1 MAAVEDAELLHLLRP
16 VHVTLIGHT
25 AEDYHRENLP
35 GIEELSANRC

>member
-16 VHVTLIGHT
+16 VHVTLIGH
-25 AEDYHRENLP
+25 AAKDHHGEDLP